1 MSAQN
6 VAHGRQMQR
15 FALSAFILL
24 AMGATSSEAQNFS
37 GPGQSW
43 SSTWGFASASDRS
56 LRLQSAQ
63 AIRTAERGSS
73 PTTVINNYTDN
84 DNRSNYQ
91 EVFTESGTLGPIDF
105 QIGDEIGQNTN
116 AVGAMNT
123 GSTEITVT
131 GDGNLID
138 AINSADSSGC
148 VDGSVLNE
156 TLSLLG
162 ELEQGNGFDVHVGNS
177 PDSSCE

>member
-1 MSAQN
+1 MLLKQTYRGQKLVTLVVMSFIFIGGNSGISDAQN
-6 VAHGRQMQR
+6 V
-15 FALSAFILL
+15 
-24 AMGATSSEAQNFS
+24 S

-43 SSTWGFASASDRS
+43 SATWGFSSPSDRS
-56 LRLQSAQ
+56 LRLQAAQ
-63 AIRTAERGSS
+63 AIRNAERGSD
-73 PTTVINNYTDN
+73 PTTIVNNYN

-91 EVFTESGTLGPIDF
+91 EVVTESGTLGAIDF

-123 GSTEITVT
+123 GSTEISIT
-131 GDGNLID
+131 GDGNLVD
-138 AINSADSSGC
+138 AINSADSNGC

-162 ELEQGNGFDVHVGNS
+162 ALEQGNGFDVQLGNS
-177 PDSSCE
+177 PNSACD